1 MYKIALF
8 GPQGS
13 GKGTQAEM
21 LAEKYGLFHF
31 SPGAQYRAEI
41 KAGTE
46 IGKIAGPIINVG
58 GLVPDDITNRLV
70 ADVLKR
76 PEVKAGFVLDGYP
89 RNLVQADALDEMSD
103 LTHVLLIDIPEEE
116 SIERISN
123 RRSCPKDGLTY
134 HLKYKPP
141 IQAGKCDQCG
151 TELVQREDDYPESIK
166 KRLSIYRE
174 QTYPVLERYKQRG
187 IFYQID
193 GRPSISEVST
203 QVQRILTGE
212 NQGVA

>member
-13 GKGTQAEM
+13 GKGTQAEL

-31 SPGAQYRAEI
+31 SPGAQYRTEI
-41 KAGTE
+41 KAGSAIGE
-46 IGKIAGPIINVG
+46 IADQYINRG
-58 GLVPDDITNRLV
+58 NLVPDEITNQLV

-76 PEVKAGFVLDGYP
+76 PEAQTGFILDGFP
-89 RNLVQADALDEMSD
+89 RNLVQADALDQMSE
-103 LTHVLLIDIPEEE
+103 LSHVLLIHIPEAE

-123 RRSCPKDGLTY
+123 RRSCPVDGSTY
-134 HLKYKPP
+134 HLTYKPP
-141 IQAGKCDQCG
+141 AQAAQCDQCG
-151 TELVQREDDYPESIK
+151 TALVQREDDYPESIK

-187 IFYQID
+187 IFFQVD
-193 GRPSISEVST
+193 GLPSIPEVFA
-203 QVQRILTGE
+203 QVQQILTGE
-212 NQGVA
+212 KHQVA

>member
-13 GKGTQAEM
+13 GKGTQAEL
-21 LAEKYGLFHF
+21 LAKEYGLFHF

-46 IGKIAGPIINVG
+46 IGKIADPIINTG
-58 GLVPDDITNRLV
+58 GLVPDHITNQLV

-76 PEVKAGFVLDGYP
+76 PEAQNGFILDGFP
-89 RNLVQADALDEMSD
+89 RNVVQVDALDQMAE
-103 LTHVLLIDIPEEE
+103 LTHVFLIDIPEEE

-123 RRSCPKDGLTY
+123 RRSCPKDGSTY

-141 IQAGKCDQCG
+141 VQAEQCDVCG
-151 TELVQREDDYPESIK
+151 SDLVQREDDYPESIK
-166 KRLSIYRE
+166 KRLSIYRQ
-174 QTYPVLERYKQRG
+174 QTFPVLERYTQRG
-187 IFYQID
+187 IFYQVD
-193 GRPSISEVST
+193 GRPSIQEVFA
-203 QVQRILTGE
+203 QVQHILTATSAKVG
-212 NQGVA
+212 

>member
-13 GKGTQAEM
+13 GKGTQAEL
-21 LAEKYGLFHF
+21 LAEKYKLFQF

-46 IGKIAGPIINVG
+46 IGKIADPIINQG
-58 GLVPDDITNRLV
+58 GLVPDDITNQLV

-76 PEVKAGFVLDGYP
+76 PATQAGFILDGYP
-89 RNLVQADALDEMSD
+89 RNMVQADALDHMTD
-103 LTHVLLIDIPEEE
+103 LTQVLLIDIPEEE

-123 RRSCPKDGLTY
+123 RRTCPQDGTTY

-141 IQAGKCDQCG
+141 VQAGTCDVCG
-151 TELVQREDDYPESIK
+151 TDLVQREDDYPESIK
-166 KRLSIYRE
+166 KRLSIYRK
-174 QTYPVLERYKQRG
+174 QTYPVLDRYKQRG
-187 IFYQID
+187 IFHQVD
-193 GRPSISEVST
+193 GRPAIPEVFAHI
-203 QVQRILTGE
+203 QQILTGE
-212 NQGVA
+212 KQQLG

>member
-21 LAEKYGLFHF
+21 LAETYGLFHF

-58 GLVPDDITNRLV
+58 GLVPDDITNQLV

-76 PEVKAGFVLDGYP
+76 PEAKGGFILDGYP
-89 RNLVQADALDEMSD
+89 RNLVQADALDKMSD

-141 IQAGKCDQCG
+141 VQAGKCDQCG

-166 KRLSIYRE
+166 KRLSIYRD
-174 QTYPVLERYKQRG
+174 QTFPVLERYKQRG

-193 GRPSISEVST
+193 GRPSIPEVST
-203 QVQRILTGE
+203 EIQRILTGE
-212 NQGVA
+212 SQGVA